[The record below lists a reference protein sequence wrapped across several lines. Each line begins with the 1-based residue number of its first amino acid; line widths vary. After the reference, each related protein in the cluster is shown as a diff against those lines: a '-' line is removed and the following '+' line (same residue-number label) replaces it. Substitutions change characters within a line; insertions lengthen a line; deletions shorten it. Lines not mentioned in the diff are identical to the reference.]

1 MTSARKIAANRRNS
15 RKSCG
20 PRTAAGKAI
29 ASRNALRHG
38 WASRAEVCLEHSP
51 EIERHARALCDDH
64 NDRSL
69 FEQAL
74 VIARN
79 QQVLR
84 AITAQRI
91 GVIERL
97 RDPRSITLAKGDNS
111 LKLATAIAARLKDP
125 AFDDY
130 HAVRERLAKRD
141 PNGPR
146 VAHEWT
152 EDLEAASKLI
162 KQRDEYQAVEE
173 ATPDLLRLERYYRQV
188 WVQQRRA
195 IQQFMNTKLSLSLE
209 RSQHGGSLPARSL

>member
-51 EIERHARALCDDH
+51 EIDRLAKALCGDN

-84 AITAQRI
+84 AIAAQRI

-97 RDPRSITLAKGDNS
+97 RDPRSIALAKGDNS

-130 HAVRERLAKRD
+130 HAVCERSAKRD
-141 PNGPR
+141 PTGPR

-209 RSQHGGSLPARSL
+209 RSQDGGSLPARSL